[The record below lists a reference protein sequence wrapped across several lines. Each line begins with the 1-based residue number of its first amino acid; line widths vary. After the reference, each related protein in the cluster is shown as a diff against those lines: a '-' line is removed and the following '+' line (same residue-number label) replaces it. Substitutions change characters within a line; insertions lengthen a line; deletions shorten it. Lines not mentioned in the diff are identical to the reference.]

1 MKKFFNVETAYHF
14 EWNDLRALG
23 MILNV
28 ILVMILGFSASW
40 FGLGIAAVGIIK
52 DLTNPQR
59 HFNDIMMHLASVV
72 LNCYFLSL
80 MYRQFL
86 TTFYFQMLNI

>member
-1 MKKFFNVETAYHF
+1 MKNFFNIETAYRF
-14 EWNDLRALG
+14 EWNDLRALT

-28 ILVMILGFSASW
+28 IFVMIFGFSASW
-40 FGLGIAAVGIIK
+40 FGLAIAVVGIIK

-59 HFNDIMMHLASVV
+59 HCNDILMHVAGVV

-80 MYRQFL
+80 MYRG
-86 TTFYFQMLNI
+86 

>member
-1 MKKFFNVETAYHF
+1 MKNFFNIETAYRF
-14 EWNDLRALG
+14 EWNDLRALT

-28 ILVMILGFSASW
+28 IFVMIFGFSASW
-40 FGLGIAAVGIIK
+40 FGLAIAVVGIIK

-59 HFNDIMMHLASVV
+59 HCNDVMMHVASVV

-80 MYRQFL
+80 MYRG
-86 TTFYFQMLNI
+86 

>member
-1 MKKFFNVETAYHF
+1 MRNFFNIETAYRF
-14 EWNDLRALG
+14 EWNDLRALT

-28 ILVMILGFSASW
+28 IFVMIFGFSASW
-40 FGLGIAAVGIIK
+40 FGLTIAAVGIIK

-59 HFNDIMMHLASVV
+59 HCNDILMHVAGVV

-80 MYRQFL
+80 MYRG
-86 TTFYFQMLNI
+86 

>member
-1 MKKFFNVETAYHF
+1 MKEFFNVETAYRF

-28 ILVMILGFSASW
+28 ALVMILGFSASW

-59 HFNDIMMHLASVV
+59 HCNDIMMHVASAV

-80 MYRQFL
+80 MYRQF
-86 TTFYFQMLNI
+86 

>member
-1 MKKFFNVETAYHF
+1 MRNFFNIETAYRF
-14 EWNDLRALG
+14 EWNDLRALT

-28 ILVMILGFSASW
+28 IFVMIFGFSASW
-40 FGLGIAAVGIIK
+40 FGLTIAVVGIIK

-59 HFNDIMMHLASVV
+59 HCNDIMMHAASVV

-80 MYRQFL
+80 MYR
-86 TTFYFQMLNI
+86 

>member
-1 MKKFFNVETAYHF
+1 MKNFFNIETEYRF
-14 EWNDLRALG
+14 EWNDLRALT

-28 ILVMILGFSASW
+28 IFVMIFGFSASW
-40 FGLGIAAVGIIK
+40 FGLAIAVVGIIK

-59 HFNDIMMHLASVV
+59 HCNDILMHVAGVV

-80 MYRQFL
+80 MYRG
-86 TTFYFQMLNI
+86 